1 MLRPLIFWDV
11 TVYFHYGPDTQINDS
26 LLIQED
32 LKMMSYSN
40 CAATYFHKQ
49 TAWQVCNQYEEVQWN
64 GVFSDCK
71 HFTFISRV

>member
-1 MLRPLIFWDV
+1 
-11 TVYFHYGPDTQINDS
+11 
-26 LLIQED
+26 
-32 LKMMSYSN
+32 MMSYSN

-71 HFTFISRV
+71 HFTLISRV

>member
-1 MLRPLIFWDV
+1 
-11 TVYFHYGPDTQINDS
+11 
-26 LLIQED
+26 
-32 LKMMSYSN
+32 MMSYSN